1 MAAWINTNSD
11 HTVEGTRVG
20 VCLHTDKHF
29 KTNPGVLE
37 DHTRG
42 LSLNFLLKYLPTR
55 AAAAERERGGM
66 QTSMHLEAQRQWWTT
81 TRDTELRL

>member
-1 MAAWINTNSD
+1 M
-11 HTVEGTRVG
+11 EGTRVG

-55 AAAAERERGGM
+55 AAAAEREGGGYALIE
-66 QTSMHLEAQRQWWTT
+66 TSMHLEAQRQW
-81 TRDTELRL
+81 